1 MITYRQANAFDLA
14 VFASLDKELFP
25 YSPWSASQYKE
36 EFSSPTRHFFVA
48 IDAEQNIIGYAGVF
62 APGEAEADVLTVG
75 VIPTHRG
82 KGIAKALM
90 AMITNWAK
98 ENNYLSKVEVLTFL
112 DNGVSI
118 NWLNDSGG
126 RVQNLLTKGSLNHLK
141 YQIKKT
147 PKEHFKDVCNSVHDA
162 RKLNIATN
170 VYLEDWSNGMRNS
183 PDYVF
188 DYLDL
193 LSTLPIKRVL
203 LPDTLGVLSPEET
216 YNYLSVIINKHPN
229 IHFDFHAHNDY
240 DLSVSNVLQSLK
252 AGCHGLHL
260 TINGMG
266 ERAGNAPMASV
277 AAVIKDFIP
286 DVEINLKEESLYKVS
301 KLVSAFTGICFRF

>member
-98 ENNYLSKVEVLTFL
+98 EQGSIAMMLEVKV
-112 DNGVSI
+112 DNSNAIG
-118 NWLNDSGG
+118 LYE
-126 RVQNLLTKGSLNHLK
+126 SLG
-141 YQIKKT
+141 Y
-147 PKEHFKDVCNSVHDA
+147 S
-162 RKLNIATN
+162 KLNVRKDYFGAGLDAL
-170 VYLEDWSNGMRNS
+170 VMR
-183 PDYVF
+183 
-188 DYLDL
+188 LDL
-193 LSTLPIKRVL
+193 P
-203 LPDTLGVLSPEET
+203 
-216 YNYLSVIINKHPN
+216 
-229 IHFDFHAHNDY
+229 
-240 DLSVSNVLQSLK
+240 
-252 AGCHGLHL
+252 
-260 TINGMG
+260 
-266 ERAGNAPMASV
+266 
-277 AAVIKDFIP
+277 
-286 DVEINLKEESLYKVS
+286 
-301 KLVSAFTGICFRF
+301 